1 MLKIFLFTLLLLT
14 NITGKAMAN
23 YERAIFAGG
32 CFWCMEPP
40 FEKEDGVISVKSG
53 YTAGDKKNP
62 TYKQVSAGITSHTE
76 GIEIVYDPKKISY
89 QKLLDI
95 FWKNIDPLVKNRQ
108 FCDVGAQYRS
118 GIYYIGDEQKEL
130 ALKSLENVKNKF
142 LSKEIY
148 TEIQEA
154 NEFYEAEEYH
164 QDYYKKNPI
173 RYKYYRYRCGRDE
186 RLRELWSE

>member
-53 YTAGDKKNP
+53 YTAGDEKNP
-62 TYKQVSAGITSHTE
+62 TYKQVSAGVTSHTE